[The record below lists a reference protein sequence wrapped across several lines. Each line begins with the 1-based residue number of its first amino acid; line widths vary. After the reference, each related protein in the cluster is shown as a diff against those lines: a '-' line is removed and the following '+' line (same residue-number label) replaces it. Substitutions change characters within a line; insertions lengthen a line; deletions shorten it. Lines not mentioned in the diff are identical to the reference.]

1 MTGARKL
8 PDLPTIRTIAT
19 FVEIRTEEAEQSLQR
34 YIPHGQHF
42 SADAIELLS
51 MPRALR
57 QAAQTAARELIEQLN
72 EGAGSDAEVTWQLWC
87 TLLHTVRPFHRHPD
101 FPEAARIALAAYPYR
116 I

>member
-1 MTGARKL
+1 MTETRDL
-8 PDLPTIRTIAT
+8 PDLPAIRAITT

-42 SADAIELLS
+42 STDALELLS
-51 MPRALR
+51 LPRALR
-57 QAAQTAARELIEQLN
+57 QAAQTAAWQLTEQLT
-72 EGAGSDAEVTWQLWC
+72 EHAGADEEAAWQLWC

-101 FPEAARIALAAYPYR
+101 LPEAARIALAAYPYR